1 MASRFQ
7 FRKGAATSGIEPIF
21 ATPLMSRALTIATP
35 EFLERL
41 KAEIL
46 ALEKKDRGVTVSNFG
61 GWHSKTDFFE
71 QPSETVAALRDAALA
86 AAAEMTY
93 EQIKTRYPTCQV
105 TVHLHGGSWANVS
118 RAGDY
123 NKVHNHPGAVWS
135 GVVYVAL
142 GNRDKEPA
150 GNGCIEFVDPRPGNQ
165 NASKIV
171 VDPRPG
177 QILIFP
183 AWLYHYVNPF
193 RGTGER
199 ISVAF
204 NTTAEVNPVAEPP
217 RG

>member
-1 MASRFQ
+1 MAAARYQ
-7 FRKGAATSGIEPIF
+7 FRKGARTGRIERIF
-21 ATPLMSRALTIATP
+21 ATPLLSRMLKIATP
-35 EFLERL
+35 AFLDRL

-46 ALEKKDRGVTVSNFG
+46 DMEKRDRGLTISNFG

-71 QPSETVAALRDAALA
+71 QKSETIGALRAAALGAV
-86 AAAEMTY
+86 AEMQY
-93 EQIKTRYPTCQV
+93 EQVKERQPACQI
-105 TVHLHGGSWANVS
+105 TVALHGGSWANVS

-123 NKVHNHPGAVWS
+123 NKVHNHPGALWS
-135 GVVYVAL
+135 GVIYVAL
-142 GNRDKEPA
+142 GARDKAPA

-165 NASKIV
+165 FAHKIV
-171 VDPRPG
+171 VDPKPG

-204 NTTAEVNPVAEPP
+204 NALADVRAAREGAA
-217 RG
+217 